1 MKQALCG
8 LLLLLVMGCAST
20 DDRAWQR
27 YEFEEPQMGVPFKIT
42 MYAPSQ
48 AAAEK
53 AADGAF
59 ARIKQLNDIMSDY
72 EYDSELSALSRTAG
86 TGQTVK
92 ISDDLWR
99 VLAAAQRFSVAS
111 EGAFDVTIGS
121 MVTHWRRAR
130 RTGEL
135 PTAQQLAAAR
145 DSFGYT
151 NLVLDWG
158 KAQITK
164 QNVRLDLGAIAK
176 GYAADEALKVLRAQ
190 GIRRAIVA
198 ASGDMAIGDAPP
210 TKKGWR
216 IQLLNAEK
224 SRHQFLLLKN
234 CALATS
240 GDLFQHVLINGV
252 RYSHIVDPRTG
263 LGLTDQSLV
272 TVVAKDAMTADAL
285 ATSISVLGPERG
297 LKVARDFAA
306 EARFTRVNEE
316 KTTAAFWKFAE

>member
-8 LLLLLVMGCAST
+8 ILLLLAMGCATT

-42 MYAPSQ
+42 LYAPSQ

-59 ARIKQLNDIMSDY
+59 ARVKNLNAIMSDY

-111 EGAFDVTIGS
+111 EGAFDVTMGS

-135 PTAQQLAAAR
+135 PTPDQMRIAR

-151 NLVLDWG
+151 NLVLEWG
-158 KAQITK
+158 TAKITK

-176 GYAADEALKVLRAQ
+176 GYAADEALKALRAQ

-198 ASGDMAIGDAPP
+198 ASGDMAIGDPP
-210 TKKGWR
+210 PDKKGWT
-216 IQLLNAEK
+216 IALLNAENSPKK
-224 SRHQFLLLKN
+224 SLLLKN
-234 CALATS
+234 CGLATS
-240 GDLFQHVLINGV
+240 GDLFQHVTINGV

-285 ATSISVLGPERG
+285 STSISVLGATKG
-297 LKVARDFAA
+297 LKMAQDFAA
-306 EARFTRVNEE
+306 QARYVGVNGEAA
-316 KTTAAFWKFAE
+316 TAGFWTYGE